1 MCPLI
6 TPSLFITWS
15 TNWTILV
22 STHICATGA
31 RLPTQPVDHRLRAW
45 ESMSPLPSCWT
56 WEHPRTVCWAPFSF
70 PSTHDCKPSYK
81 TNTIIKFADKTII
94 VGRIT
99 KNKES
104 AYRAEVKNLE
114 SWSQN
119 NNLILNAT
127 KTKEMILD
135 LRRLKPSTHRPI
147 DINGERVE
155 VVQSF
160 KYLEVHISQDAMW
173 AVNTSVMVK
182 RINFL
187 RL

>member
-1 MCPLI
+1 ML
-6 TPSLFITWS
+6 
-15 TNWTILV
+15 N
-22 STHICATGA
+22 TGA
-31 RLPTQPVDHRLRAW
+31 PQDCVL
-45 ESMSPLPSCWT
+45 SPLL
-56 WEHPRTVCWAPFSF
+56 FSLY
-70 PSTHDCKPSYK
+70 TNDCKPSYK
-81 TNTIIKFADKTII
+81 TNTIIKFADKTIV

-104 AYRAEVKNLE
+104 AYRAEAKNLE

-119 NNLILNAT
+119 NNLNLNAT

-147 DINGERVE
+147 NINGERVK

-160 KYLEVHISQDAMW
+160 KYLQVHISQGASW
-173 AVNTSVMVK
+173 TVNTSVMVK
-182 RINFL
+182 KGLRRIHFL